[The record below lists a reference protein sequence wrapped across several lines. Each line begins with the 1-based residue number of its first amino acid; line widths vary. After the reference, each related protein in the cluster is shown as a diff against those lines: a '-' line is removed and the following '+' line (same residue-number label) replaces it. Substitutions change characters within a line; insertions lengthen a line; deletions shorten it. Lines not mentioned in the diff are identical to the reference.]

1 MSCARAVL
9 IRVVSVVAGAVTMV
23 VAILSF
29 GPLSIAR
36 AQDGVEVA
44 LAEAGGCPG
53 LFVLGV
59 QGTGQSTPNSPV
71 AADSGLLSQVLGP
84 LTQMLS
90 GPAVGRAY
98 VPYLAGFGGALPGAT
113 SAPYSVSAEAGLGRL
128 RDMAAEVAQQC
139 PRSQLGLIGYSQ
151 GAHVVSMFAREAG
164 TGRGAVPADRIAAVA
179 LLADPTRAPG
189 AGVFPG
195 LPDTARPAPAPGT
208 TGAELSALQEFPQHP
223 APGGG
228 IGPLRDI
235 APDFG
240 ELTGRVASMCLP
252 GDLAC
257 DAPTD
262 APLLHMVVNILG
274 QAELIPSD
282 PVTALSSIADG
293 FSATLGRTAT
303 AVVTHDLR
311 GYSLGTLAL
320 TPEKPLGVRLAEA
333 ADPRSGSEPQAREA
347 LLKLG
352 TSALNTL
359 LAIIGIALEPG
370 EVAAIATAPDP
381 LTGLD
386 RATTAFIDAV
396 RRPLPRRTVFNL
408 VTKMFDAL
416 GRLSAEN
423 AELLDPA
430 LWLRYA
436 DTVRKHGDYFHA
448 GYTADGRPAADLVLR
463 WFTAVA
469 EDLATNRIPEPDPG
483 PSAPGGGTPDEAGG
497 APAPR
502 QPEFQQPETRLPGPL
517 PPAPPVVAPD
527 FRNVAVGAEAQSQTR
542 AVGDT
547 AAQRPL
553 RELRP
558 YLLGLLLSAAVAV
571 CACGAIRVAHRR
583 HGLRYIATVRRHIRF
598 ESHYR
603 VAEFAGWIRERRA
616 VDGSRDGE
624 PEHRPPAG
632 PRSGR

>member
-408 VTKMFDAL
+408 FTKMFDAL

-497 APAPR
+497 APAHR
-502 QPEFQQPETRLPGPL
+502 QPEFQQPETRL
-517 PPAPPVVAPD
+517 
-527 FRNVAVGAEAQSQTR
+527 
-542 AVGDT
+542 
-547 AAQRPL
+547 
-553 RELRP
+553 
-558 YLLGLLLSAAVAV
+558 
-571 CACGAIRVAHRR
+571 
-583 HGLRYIATVRRHIRF
+583 
-598 ESHYR
+598 
-603 VAEFAGWIRERRA
+603 
-616 VDGSRDGE
+616 
-624 PEHRPPAG
+624 
-632 PRSGR
+632 